1 LTPLRAGAIGLAAVA
16 AAVAA
21 ATGGGGGEAPAEA
34 PEPTPRALRAA
45 AELPL
50 RKQVGQLLV
59 LTFDGPRVPA
69 YFKRRLRDGTLAG
82 AILFRDNVTT
92 PAGLRALN
100 RAIQRAAGRGALVMV
115 DQEGGSVRRI
125 PFSPPAPAQSE
136 VTSVDRARRIARAGS
151 RRLASLGVNVN
162 LAPVADLDDG
172 PALRPR
178 AFPGPHTAVARRV
191 AAAVRAYDS
200 GGVAATAKH
209 FPGLGGAMF
218 NTDEAPATVRHS
230 RARLLRED
238 LAPYRAAIR
247 AEVPLIMASHALYPA
262 FDGANIAS
270 QSRRILRGLLRGRLG
285 FDGVV
290 VTDSVEARA
299 VLRRSS
305 VQEAAVRSIAAGADQ
320 VLMSGSASWKL
331 VFPRLMAQARRSTAF
346 RRRVRE
352 AAARVIDLKRELGL
366 RAPRP

>member
-1 LTPLRAGAIGLAAVA
+1 MTPLRAGGMGLALAA
-16 AAVAA
+16 AAVVAFA
-21 ATGGGGGEAPAEA
+21 GGKEGGAPAEA
-34 PEPTPRALRAA
+34 PEPSAGAVRAA

-59 LTFDGPRVPA
+59 LAFDGPRVPA
-69 YFKRRLRDGTLAG
+69 YFRRRLRDGTLAG

-92 PAGLRALN
+92 PDALRALN
-100 RAIQRAAGRGALVMV
+100 RTLRRASHGGALVMV

-125 PFSPPAPAQSE
+125 PFSAPRPAQSE
-136 VTSVDRARRIARAGS
+136 VTSVARARRIATAGARGLS
-151 RRLASLGVNVN
+151 RLGVNVN

-178 AFPGPHTAVARRV
+178 AFPGPPAAVGRRV
-191 AAAVRAYDS
+191 AAAVRAYRR

-209 FPGLGGAMF
+209 FPGLGGAAL
-218 NTDEAPATVRHS
+218 NTDDGPATVRRS
-230 RARLLRED
+230 RAQLMGQD
-238 LAPYRAAIR
+238 LAPFRAAIR
-247 AEVPLIMASHALYPA
+247 VGVPLIMASHALYPA
-262 FDGANIAS
+262 LDRRRIAS
-270 QSRRILRGLLRGRLG
+270 QSPGILRGLLRRRLG

-290 VTDSVEARA
+290 VTDSIEAQA

-305 VQEAAVRSIAAGADQ
+305 VQAAAVRSVAAGADQ

-331 VFPRLMAQARRSTAF
+331 VFPRLMAEARRSGAF

-352 AAARVIDLKRELGL
+352 AAARVIDLKRALGL
-366 RAPRP
+366 RRPAP